1 MSERE
6 IGEKS
11 IHEMSITE
19 RMRNNLRPR
28 GTLQVIGLHLNDR
41 FFDAGFINSCIDEL
55 DRMTARAAV
64 GDVSSNLEKLAYTLL
79 MDSAYID
86 IEHEREQQARLK
98 GYGLI

>member
-11 IHEMSITE
+11 IDEMTITE
-19 RMRNNLRPR
+19 RLRNNLRP
-28 GTLQVIGLHLNDR
+28 GGSAPVVGLHLNER
-41 FFDAGFINSCIDEL
+41 FFDVGFINSCIDEL

-64 GDVSSNLEKLAYTLL
+64 GDVPSNLEKLAYTLL

-86 IEHEREQQARLK
+86 IEHERKQRAKLK

>member
-19 RMRNNLRPR
+19 RMRNNLQPR
-28 GTLQVIGLHLNDR
+28 GTLQVVGLHLNER
-41 FFDAGFINSCIDEL
+41 FFDVAFINACIDEL

-64 GDVSSNLEKLAYTLL
+64 SDVPSNLEKLAYTLL

-86 IEHEREQQARLK
+86 IAHEREQRAKLK
-98 GYGLI
+98 SYGLS